1 MEDRWT
7 KRPGQTK
14 AAAPILL
21 LAACVVWIAAGGSRG
36 SWRYDFQNQILAGA
50 EEMYMPGLAYLN
62 RAQDKG
68 AREWIREKALAWLPL
83 VSYAEDHAVSSPA
96 IEDEETLA
104 KILAAQANDEN
115 AVDENGNLVGEADPA
130 EAAAQPAAPTVDMSI
145 EKLRDFD
152 YLLSNFYTV
161 DSSTMIGPE
170 QLNADDLLSRSMKI
184 DNTTGGP
191 KVIIFHTHSQEEFVD
206 STPGDPATSIVGMG
220 EYLTE
225 LLNEKGIE
233 TIHDTGVYD
242 IINGQLDRSNAY
254 ENAEASV
261 RPLIEANPT
270 LEVAI
275 DLHRDGVAEG
285 THLVTEINGKP
296 TAKIMYFNGLS
307 RTRTNGDIDYLYN
320 PYIQDNLAFSL
331 QMQLAS
337 ESLYPGF
344 VRHIYLRGIP
354 VQSPS
359 ASQVPSRGG
368 RGADEYSG
376 RDAERHGGAGRY
388 PGACDPGVTQSGCE
402 AGLSLSVTTSG
413 GERIFFVCKSQ
424 GLVV

>member
-1 MEDRWT
+1 MEDIWT

-21 LAACVVWIAAGGSRG
+21 LAACALWIAAGGSRG

-50 EEMYMPGLAYLN
+50 EEMYMPGLAFLN

-68 AREWIREKALAWLPL
+68 AREWVREKALAWLPL

-104 KILAAQANDEN
+104 KILDAQANDEN
-115 AVDENGNLVGEADPA
+115 AVDENGNLVGEPEPA

-344 VRHIYLRGIP
+344 VRHIYLR
-354 VQSPS
+354 
-359 ASQVPSRGG
+359 A
-368 RGADEYSG
+368 Y
-376 RDAERHGGAGRY
+376 RY
-388 PGACDPGVTQSGCE
+388 NLHLLPKSLLVE
-402 AGLSLSVTTSG
+402 AGAQTNTVAEMRNAMEVLADTLAHVIL
-413 GERIFFVCKSQ
+413 E
-424 GLVV
+424 

>member
-1 MEDRWT
+1 MLPYMEGI
-7 KRPGQTK
+7 KRKLFRQPK
-14 AAAPILL
+14 AAAYAVL
-21 LAACVVWIAAGGSRG
+21 LAVSAVWIGAEGFGE
-36 SWRYDFQNQILAGA
+36 SWRYEFQEKLLTNA
-50 EEMYMPGLAYLN
+50 EEMYMPGLSYLN
-62 RAQDKG
+62 RTP
-68 AREWIREKALAWLPL
+68 EKDVNELVMGQALGWFPL
-83 VSYAEDHAVSSPA
+83 ADYASDHIQGEQP
-96 IEDEETLA
+96 IEDEETVA
-104 KILAAQANDEN
+104 KILEAQANDEN
-115 AVDENGNLVGEADPA
+115 AVDENGNLVGEPDES
-130 EAAAQPAAPTVDMSI
+130 EAAVQTVTPTVDMSI

-170 QLNADDLLSRSMKI
+170 QLNADDLLGRSMKI

-191 KVIIFHTHSQEEFVD
+191 KILIFHTHSQEEFVD
-206 STPGDPATSIVGMG
+206 STPGDPATSIVGVG
-220 EYLTE
+220 EYLTQ

-307 RTRTNGDIDYLYN
+307 RSRTNGDIDYLYN

-344 VRHIYLRGIP
+344 VRHIYLR
-354 VQSPS
+354 
-359 ASQVPSRGG
+359 A
-368 RGADEYSG
+368 Y
-376 RDAERHGGAGRY
+376 RY
-388 PGACDPGVTQSGCE
+388 NLHLLPKSLLIE
-402 AGLSLSVTTSG
+402 AGAQTNTVEEMMNAMEVLADTLYHVIM
-413 GERIFFVCKSQ
+413 ED
-424 GLVV
+424 

>member
-1 MEDRWT
+1 MLPYMERK
-7 KRPGQTK
+7 KRSALRQKK
-14 AAAPILL
+14 AAAYAAL
-21 LAACVVWIAAGGSRG
+21 LAVCIIWIGAEGFGNN
-36 SWRYDFQNQILAGA
+36 WRYQFQKQILTSA
-50 EEMYMPGLAYLN
+50 EEMYMPGLSYLN
-62 RAQDKG
+62 RTP
-68 AREWIREKALAWLPL
+68 EKTVDERVWDQALAWLPL
-83 VSYAEDHAVSSPA
+83 VTYAEDHVSAELSV
-96 IEDEETLA
+96 EDEETLA
-104 KILAAQANDEN
+104 KILEAQANDEN
-115 AVDENGNLVGEADPA
+115 AVDENGNLVGEPDES
-130 EAAAQPAAPTVDMSI
+130 EAAAQTVTPTVDMSI

-161 DSSTMIGPE
+161 DSSTMIGPD
-170 QLNADDLLSRSMKI
+170 QLNADDLLGRSMKI
-184 DNTTGGP
+184 DTTTGGP
-191 KVIIFHTHSQEEFVD
+191 KVLIFHTHSQEEFVD
-206 STPGDPATSIVGMG
+206 STPGDTATSIVGVG
-220 EYLTE
+220 EYLTQ
-225 LLNEKGIE
+225 LLNERGIE

-307 RTRTNGDIDYLYN
+307 RSRTNGDIDYLYN

-344 VRHIYLRGIP
+344 VRHIYLR
-354 VQSPS
+354 
-359 ASQVPSRGG
+359 A
-368 RGADEYSG
+368 Y
-376 RDAERHGGAGRY
+376 RY
-388 PGACDPGVTQSGCE
+388 NLHLLPKSLLIE
-402 AGLSLSVTTSG
+402 AGAQTNTVEEMMNAMEVLADTLCHVITD
-413 GERIFFVCKSQ
+413 E
-424 GLVV
+424 

>member
-1 MEDRWT
+1 MIS
-7 KRPGQTK
+7 K
-14 AAAPILL
+14 
-21 LAACVVWIAAGGSRG
+21 
-36 SWRYDFQNQILAGA
+36 NQIFAGA

-62 RAQDKG
+62 RAPGKG
-68 AREWIREKALAWLPL
+68 VQEWVKEKALAWLPI
-83 VSYAEDHAVSSPA
+83 VTYTEDHAVSSPA

-104 KILAAQANDEN
+104 RILDAQANDEN
-115 AVDENGNLVGEADPA
+115 TVDENGNLVGEPDQA

-220 EYLTE
+220 EYLTQ

-261 RPLIEANPT
+261 RPIIEANPT

-344 VRHIYLRGIP
+344 VRHIYLRAYRYNLHLLP
-354 VQSPS
+354 KSLLVE
-359 ASQVPSRGG
+359 A
-368 RGADEYSG
+368 GAQTNTVEEMRNAMELYV
-376 RDAERHGGAGRY
+376 Y
-388 PGACDPGVTQSGCE
+388 LFGACDPGMK
-402 AGLSLSVTTSG
+402 
-413 GERIFFVCKSQ
+413 IFCPGRKEKIISCAAILYLVEVLYFCVYKSQ

>member
-1 MEDRWT
+1 MEDIWT

-21 LAACVVWIAAGGSRG
+21 LAACALWIAAGGSRG

-50 EEMYMPGLAYLN
+50 EEMYMPGLAFLN

-68 AREWIREKALAWLPL
+68 AREWVREKALAWLPL

-104 KILAAQANDEN
+104 KILDAQANDEN
-115 AVDENGNLVGEADPA
+115 AVDENGNLVGEPEPA

-220 EYLTE
+220 DYLTE

-344 VRHIYLRGIP
+344 VRHIYLR
-354 VQSPS
+354 
-359 ASQVPSRGG
+359 A
-368 RGADEYSG
+368 Y
-376 RDAERHGGAGRY
+376 RY
-388 PGACDPGVTQSGCE
+388 NLHLLPKSLLVE
-402 AGLSLSVTTSG
+402 AGAQTNTVEEMRNAMEVLADTLAHVIL
-413 GERIFFVCKSQ
+413 E
-424 GLVV
+424 

>member
-1 MEDRWT
+1 MEDIWT

-21 LAACVVWIAAGGSRG
+21 LAACAVWIAAGGSRG

-68 AREWIREKALAWLPL
+68 AREWIREKALAWLPF

-130 EAAAQPAAPTVDMSI
+130 EAAAQPAVPTVDMSI

-344 VRHIYLRGIP
+344 VRHIYLR
-354 VQSPS
+354 
-359 ASQVPSRGG
+359 A
-368 RGADEYSG
+368 Y
-376 RDAERHGGAGRY
+376 RY
-388 PGACDPGVTQSGCE
+388 NLHLLPKSLLVE
-402 AGLSLSVTTSG
+402 AGAQTNTVEEMRNAMEVLADTLAHVIL
-413 GERIFFVCKSQ
+413 E
-424 GLVV
+424 

>member
-220 EYLTE
+220 DYLTE

-344 VRHIYLRGIP
+344 VRHIYLR
-354 VQSPS
+354 
-359 ASQVPSRGG
+359 A
-368 RGADEYSG
+368 Y
-376 RDAERHGGAGRY
+376 RY
-388 PGACDPGVTQSGCE
+388 NLHLLPKSLLVE
-402 AGLSLSVTTSG
+402 AGAQTNTVEEMRNAMEVLADTLAHVIL
-413 GERIFFVCKSQ
+413 E
-424 GLVV
+424 

>member
-1 MEDRWT
+1 MEDIWT

-21 LAACVVWIAAGGSRG
+21 LAACAVWIAAGGSRG

-68 AREWIREKALAWLPL
+68 AREWVREKALAWLPL
-83 VSYAEDHAVSSPA
+83 VSYAEDHAVSSPE

-104 KILAAQANDEN
+104 KILDAQANDEN
-115 AVDENGNLVGEADPA
+115 AVDENGNLVGEPDPA
-130 EAAAQPAAPTVDMSI
+130 EAAAQPAVPTVDMCI

-220 EYLTE
+220 DYLTE

-344 VRHIYLRGIP
+344 VRHIYLR
-354 VQSPS
+354 
-359 ASQVPSRGG
+359 A
-368 RGADEYSG
+368 Y
-376 RDAERHGGAGRY
+376 RY
-388 PGACDPGVTQSGCE
+388 NLHLLPKSLLVE
-402 AGLSLSVTTSG
+402 AGAQTNTVEEMRNAMEVLADTLAHVIL
-413 GERIFFVCKSQ
+413 E
-424 GLVV
+424 

>member
-1 MEDRWT
+1 MEDIWT

-21 LAACVVWIAAGGSRG
+21 LAACAVWIAAGGSRG

-130 EAAAQPAAPTVDMSI
+130 EAAAQPSVPTVDMSI

-344 VRHIYLRGIP
+344 VRHIYLR
-354 VQSPS
+354 
-359 ASQVPSRGG
+359 A
-368 RGADEYSG
+368 Y
-376 RDAERHGGAGRY
+376 RY
-388 PGACDPGVTQSGCE
+388 NLHLLPKSLLVE
-402 AGLSLSVTTSG
+402 AGAQTNTVEEMRNAMEVLADTLAHVIL
-413 GERIFFVCKSQ
+413 E
-424 GLVV
+424 

>member
-1 MEDRWT
+1 MEDIWT

-21 LAACVVWIAAGGSRG
+21 LAACALWIAAGGSRG

-104 KILAAQANDEN
+104 KILDAQANDEN
-115 AVDENGNLVGEADPA
+115 AVDENGNLVGEPDPT

-220 EYLTE
+220 DYLTE

-344 VRHIYLRGIP
+344 VRHIYLR
-354 VQSPS
+354 
-359 ASQVPSRGG
+359 A
-368 RGADEYSG
+368 Y
-376 RDAERHGGAGRY
+376 RY
-388 PGACDPGVTQSGCE
+388 NLHLLPKSLLVE
-402 AGLSLSVTTSG
+402 AGAQTNTVEEMRNAMEVLADTLAHVIL
-413 GERIFFVCKSQ
+413 E
-424 GLVV
+424 